1 MKRRS
6 FIQTGSLI
14 SLPMM
19 VNGLNIAAITKSKLF
34 NLINEENDKILVLI
48 QLNGGN
54 DGLNTLIPMD
64 QYSNLFTVRQN
75 IIVPESQLLEIEGE
89 NGFHPAMG
97 AFQELFTQGKLNIV
111 QSAGYPNQN
120 RSHFRSTDIWTT
132 ASPAEDFWS
141 TGWLGRY
148 FNINHPGYPDGYPNA
163 ENPDPL
169 AITIGY
175 TVSET
180 CQGPASNYSL
190 ALTDPDSLGIIA
202 EQEEGELEANCY
214 GYELKFVQDSIKQA
228 NAYSSAVSAAADAG
242 TNLSTKYNDN
252 NRLALQLKTV
262 ARLINGGLK
271 TKIYVVTL
279 GGFDT
284 HANQVNS
291 GNPVAGAHGQLLG
304 WLSEAIDAF
313 QDDIE
318 LMGKEEKVLGMTFS
332 EFGRRIRAN
341 ESLGTDHGT
350 AAPLFVFGSCVNGT
364 ILGDNPEISNNVDIQ
379 EGVPMQFD
387 FRSVYGSVL
396 MDWFDVAEEDVRDLL
411 YEDFQHIPIISGCA
425 PTYTENLFSE
435 SINFD
440 VFPNPIASNLQV
452 KFISVNERV
461 RLSLFDVL
469 GNELKV
475 IFDNKLA
482 AGAHRF
488 NVDTSTL
495 IPGNYVVRIISE
507 RGQKTKLINKA
518 F

>member
-6 FIQTGSLI
+6 FLQTGSI
-14 SLPMM
+14 VSLPMM
-19 VNGLNIAAITKSKLF
+19 VNGLNIAAITQSRLF
-34 NLINEENDKILVLI
+34 NMINEDNDRILVLI

-64 QYSNLFTVRQN
+64 QYSKLFNVRQN
-75 IIVPESQLLEIEGE
+75 IIIPENQLLEIEKE
-89 NGFHPAMG
+89 NGFHPAME
-97 AFQELFTQGKLNIV
+97 AFQEMFNQSKLGIV

-132 ASPAEDFWS
+132 ASPADEFWN

-148 FNINHPGYPDGYPNA
+148 FNLNHPGYPDGYPNVD
-163 ENPDPL
+163 NPDPL

-175 TVSET
+175 IVSET
-180 CQGPASNYSL
+180 CQGPVSNYSL

-202 EQEEGELEANCY
+202 EQEAGELENNCY
-214 GYELKFVQDSIKQA
+214 GYELKFVQDSIKQS
-228 NAYSSAVSAAADAG
+228 NAYSTAVTAAAEAG
-242 TNLSTKYNDN
+242 TNLSDKYDDN
-252 NRLALQLKTV
+252 NRLAIQLKTV

-284 HANQVNS
+284 HANQVNN
-291 GNPVAGAHGQLLG
+291 GNASEGGHAQLLG
-304 WLSEAIDAF
+304 WLSDAIYAF

-318 LMGKEEKVLGMTFS
+318 LMGKEEKVMGMTFS

-350 AAPLFVFGSCVNGT
+350 AAPLFVFGTCVNSA
-364 ILGDNPEISNNVDIQ
+364 ILGDNPEISDTVDIQ

-396 MDWFDVAEEDVRDLL
+396 MDWFDVVEDDVRDLL
-411 YEDFQHIPIISGCA
+411 YEDFQHLPIISGCA
-425 PTYTENLFSE
+425 PTFTQDIIEE
-435 SINFD
+435 AMDFD
-440 VFPNPIASNLQV
+440 IFPNPFSSNFQV
-452 KFISVNERV
+452 KFNSKQERV

-469 GNELKV
+469 GNELKL
-475 IFDNKLA
+475 IFDRKLNQ
-482 AGAHRF
+482 GEHRI
-488 NVDTSTL
+488 NVDTSSL
-495 IPGNYVVRIISE
+495 IPGNYVLRLVSE
-507 RGQKTKLINKA
+507 SGQKTKLINKA

>member
-6 FIQTGSLI
+6 FIQSGSII

-34 NLINEENDKILVLI
+34 NLINEDNDKILVLI

-64 QYSNLFTVRQN
+64 QYAELFSVRQN
-75 IIVPESQLLEIEGE
+75 IIIPENQLLSIEGE
-89 NGFHPAMG
+89 NAFHPAMG
-97 AFQELFTQGKLNIV
+97 AFQEMYNQSKLNII

-132 ASPAEDFWS
+132 ASPAEEFWT

-148 FNINHPGYPDGYPNA
+148 FNLNHPGYPEGYPNV

-180 CQGPASNYSL
+180 CQGPVSNYSL

-202 EQEEGELEANCY
+202 EQEEGELEDNCY

-228 NAYSSAVSAAADAG
+228 NAYSSAVTAAAEAG
-242 TNLSTKYNDN
+242 TNLSTKYDDN

-284 HANQVNS
+284 HANQVNN
-291 GNPVAGAHGQLLG
+291 GNPSQGGHAQLLG
-304 WLSEAIDAF
+304 WLSDAIDAF
-313 QDDIE
+313 QDDVE

-350 AAPLFVFGSCVNGT
+350 AAPLFVFGTCVNGT
-364 ILGDNPEISNNVDIQ
+364 ILGDNPEISTNVGVQ

-387 FRSVYGSVL
+387 FRSIYGSIL
-396 MDWFDVAEEDVRDLL
+396 MDWFEVAENDVRNLL
-411 YEDFQHIPIISGCA
+411 YEDFQHIPIIEGCA
-425 PTYTENLFSE
+425 PTYTQDIFDAALD
-435 SINFD
+435 FD
-440 VFPNPIASNLQV
+440 VFPNPFSSNVQV
-452 KFISVNERV
+452 KFTAKSERV

-469 GNELKV
+469 GNELRV
-475 IFDNKLA
+475 IFDRKLS
-482 AGAHRF
+482 AGDHRF
-488 NVDTSTL
+488 NVDTSKLT
-495 IPGNYVVRIISE
+495 PGNYVMRLVSE
-507 RGQKTKLINKA
+507 SGQKTKLINKA